1 MIPDQRGQALHETQA
16 PYATPDNDTDPD
28 WSELLINIPV
38 P

>member
-16 PYATPDNDTDPD
+16 PYATPGIDTDLA
-28 WSELLINIPV
+28 WAELLINIPI